1 MDPTKR
7 FSFDHLPRTERP
19 ATPAPSTTRNA
30 EPEVAIQQPILY
42 TGASQPETSRE
53 ARDEVDTEQLSNAAR
68 VLHALLA
75 EREMAEFELRPLFDE
90 TYTTPHVDNLH
101 QEVRNVLR
109 DQGLV
114 RPVWL
119 VRDHDTQRKNPK
131 TKRWQ
136 QVYQVCR
143 TPPPRIIQCDKCHT
157 VLGREY
163 FNEAGESLGD
173 DIEQKT

>member
-1 MDPTKR
+1 MDEKKR
-7 FSFDHLPRTERP
+7 FSFDHLPRFERP
-19 ATPAPSTTRNA
+19 QPPPPAPTKND
-30 EPEVAIQQPILY
+30 EPEVVVQQPIVF
-42 TGASQPETSRE
+42 TGASQPDTSRE
-53 ARDEVDTEQLSNAAR
+53 ARESMDMEKLSAAATLYR
-68 VLHALLA
+68 ELLEA
-75 EREMAEFELRPLFDE
+75 NEMAEFEIRPLFDE
-90 TYTTPHVDNLH
+90 AYSTPHVDNLH

-119 VRDHDTQRKNPK
+119 VRETDIQRKNPK

-143 TPPPRIIQCDKCHT
+143 TPRPRIIQCDKCHT

-163 FNEAGESLGD
+163 FNEAGEVIGND
-173 DIEQKT
+173 TERDE